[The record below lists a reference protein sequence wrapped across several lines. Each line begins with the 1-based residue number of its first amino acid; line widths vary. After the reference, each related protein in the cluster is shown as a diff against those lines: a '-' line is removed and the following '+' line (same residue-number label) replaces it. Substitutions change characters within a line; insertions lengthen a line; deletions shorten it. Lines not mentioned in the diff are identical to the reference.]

1 MAMAVVAGSEVDRA
15 PVQDRAPVRGPAPA
29 LGVGAVW

>member
-1 MAMAVVAGSEVDRA
+1 MAVAVVAGSEVDRA
-15 PVQDRAPVRGPAPA
+15 PVQDRAPERALAPA